1 MKINKKLAAVAIAGT
16 VALSGCT
23 TINPYTGEQQTSSV
37 AKGSAIGAIGGA
49 VLGAATS
56 SNKGKGA
63 LIGALGG
70 AAVGGGI
77 GYYMDVQEAK
87 LRQQLQGTGVSVTR
101 NGNNITLNMPN
112 AITFAVNSSDLKPGA
127 DEVLSSVVLVVKEYE
142 KTRIN
147 VLGYTDNT
155 GSASYNKLLSDK
167 RANAVG
173 GYFLS
178 HGVKYAR
185 LNQQGMGEANPIAS
199 NKTSAGRAE
208 NRRVEIVLTPM

>member
-1 MKINKKLAAVAIAGT
+1 MKFSKKLASLSIAGAI
-16 VALSGCT
+16 VLSGCT

-56 SNKGKGA
+56 NDKGKGA

-87 LRQQLQGTGVSVTR
+87 LRQQLQGSGVSVTR
-101 NGNNITLNMPN
+101 SGNNITLNMPN
-112 AITFAVNSSDLKPGA
+112 AITFATNSSTLKPGA
-127 DEVLSSVVLVVKEYE
+127 DKVLSSVVLVVKEYD

-147 VLGYTDNT
+147 ILGYTDNT

-178 HGVKYAR
+178 HGTKYAR
-185 LNQQGMGEANPIAS
+185 LNEKGMGEANPIAS
-199 NKTSAGRAE
+199 NSTSKGRAE

>member
-1 MKINKKLAAVAIAGT
+1 MKMNKKLAALAIAGT

-23 TINPYTGEQQTSSV
+23 TINPYTGEQQTSSA

-127 DEVLSSVVLVVKEYE
+127 DKVLSSVVLVVKEYE

-178 HGVKYAR
+178 HGIKYAR

-199 NKTSAGRAE
+199 NKTAAGRAE